1 MQVKFNI
8 FSQILFHT
16 EHFEGLIPLEHEVPE
31 STDSLLVAKVKQM
44 ELGTEALFLKQCHC
58 SLMKMKVEKSYFTK
72 GINESISPFLS
83 VHPWQLKRH
92 LLQISYT
99 APSPV
104 CFYHDFQDQ

>member
-8 FSQILFHT
+8 FSQIWFHT
-16 EHFEGLIPLEHEVPE
+16 KHFEDLIPLEHEVPE

-44 ELGTEALFLKQCHC
+44 ELGTEALFLKQCHS
-58 SLMKMKVEKSYFTK
+58 SLMKVKVEKVISRK
-72 GINESISPFLS
+72 ASPFLS

-104 CFYHDFQDQ
+104 CFFR

>member
-58 SLMKMKVEKSYFTK
+58 SLMKMKVDKTYFTK
-72 GINESISPFLS
+72 GTTFPLCSSLAVKNTSPSNF
-83 VHPWQLKRH
+83 
-92 LLQISYT
+92 
-99 APSPV
+99 
-104 CFYHDFQDQ
+104 